1 MPTKNISDP
10 ITLDPRSPEL
20 SYLDE
25 DKKLSYT
32 PECLKRFIK
41 LGANKIFG
49 ALKLKVSDQDR
60 EAILHIIEKGLIKKE
75 ELNDWEKILLFCLWK
90 EKKNFELFLK
100 EIFNKGMLYTGP
112 KPLEATYDEYI
123 SNVDEIISSFWFD
136 TSIGWRFIN
145 SNHTPS
151 KLLWE
156 TYSKRSDDGK
166 YFYFENGEIK
176 PLVLRYEGKEFF
188 PKLRLNTD
196 KEKITLPTG
205 ESFQEAYIHRDE
217 GGDFYFLLDKNLQ
230 PIQYQL
236 DWETYFLDKVS
247 YYEQSQEGYYF
258 LHEISKKLL
267 RVEFRKFTW
276 EAVKSTWNKKRI
288 QVYVTE
294 DMKPVEYQYCWK
306 TYCLMAVFGEK
317 NIWGKFL
324 YDVCFWNSNY
334 DKMSVYLTEDLQPW
348 KKTIG
353 GEEWLLS
360 ELNDAWKLFRATFL
374 NKENEEM
381 RGYMTPE
388 GEVLYRED
396 KEKNCYVTPE
406 GKVLS
411 YFKKNGEETIVK
423 NVDNV
428 SFSPSG
434 KVLTYFD
441 QNGKEMLVGNLEKVR
456 FMSGTD
462 LEKPLVFIDWTWD
475 GGVML
480 GNKEE
485 LGEGNEEELGNK
497 EF

>member
-10 ITLDPRSPEL
+10 ITLDPQSPEL

-49 ALKLKVSDQDR
+49 VLKLKVSDQDR

-100 EIFNKGMLYTGP
+100 EIFNKRMLYTGP

-196 KEKITLPTG
+196 KEETMLPTG
-205 ESFQEAYIHRDE
+205 ESLQKAYIHRDE
-217 GGDFYFLLDKNLQ
+217 GGDFCFFLDKNLQ

-236 DWETYFLDKVS
+236 DWETYFLEQIS
-247 YYEQSQEGYYF
+247 YYQPETFSAFAGYYF
-258 LHEISKKLL
+258 LYEISEKLIE
-267 RVEFRKFTW
+267 VKFRKFTW
-276 EAVKSTWNKKRI
+276 EAVKSTRKEDEIRL
-288 QVYVTE
+288 YVTE
-294 DMKPVEYQYCWK
+294 DMKPVEYQHCWK
-306 TYCLMAVFGEK
+306 TYCLKEVFDEK
-317 NIWGKFL
+317 NIWGKSL
-324 YDVCFWNSNY
+324 YHVRFWKSNY
-334 DKMSVYLTEDLQPW
+334 DNMRVYLTEDLQPW

-353 GEEWLLS
+353 GEEYLLTDLS
-360 ELNDAWKLFRATFL
+360 VRNKENIWNLFKATFL
-374 NKENEEM
+374 NEQGEEIQC
-381 RGYMTPE
+381 YLTLE
-388 GEVLYRED
+388 GEI
-396 KEKNCYVTPE
+396 
-406 GKVLS
+406 LS
-411 YFKKNGEETIVK
+411 YVN
-423 NVDNV
+423 
-428 SFSPSG
+428 
-434 KVLTYFD
+434 
-441 QNGKEMLVGNLEKVR
+441 QNGKKMLVENLEKVH

-462 LEKPLVFIDWTWD
+462 LEKPLIFIAWTW
-475 GGVML
+475 GGTPML
-480 GNKEE
+480 ANEEKSGEGDKEESGNKKFWARIR
-485 LGEGNEEELGNK
+485 NFFNRK
-497 EF
+497 K